1 VATWPPATDRLH
13 VVSFDGT
20 CQECGEELEPDQ
32 PEFHRLCWSCWR
44 AENGDGGDSWH
55 EEKPPAG
62 VPNESV
68 IVAIHDLRRELEE
81 LRRRVEWLEGAA

>member
-1 VATWPPATDRLH
+1 
-13 VVSFDGT
+13 
-20 CQECGEELEPDQ
+20 
-32 PEFHRLCWSCWR
+32 LCWSCWR